1 MKTSVK
7 GYIKRFAMLMGGLI
21 IAAYGV
27 SMTAVSN
34 LGVSPWD
41 VFAQGLALKLSA
53 LTGTTIL
60 MGTTIK
66 WTGWVVLILSIALKE
81 KVGFGTIIDIMIVG
95 SFINF
100 YLTSGIVPN
109 PESVVLRFVLL
120 IAGFVVWSFGIYLYL
135 AAELGAGPRDG
146 LMAALAKRKIPVSLA
161 KNSIEAVVFVIGW
174 IMGGTVGV
182 GTVIAVFI
190 MGYLIKFWFAVFKF
204 DIAQAKN
211 ESIVDTVKNFAAL
224 VKNK

>member
-53 LTGTTIL
+53 MLGTTIL

-66 WTGWVVLILSIALKE
+66 WTGWVVLILSIVLKE

-109 PESVVLRFVLL
+109 PESIVLRFVLL

-146 LMAALAKRKIPVSLA
+146 LMAALAKRNIPVSIA

-174 IMGGTVGV
+174 VMGGTVGV

-224 VKNK
+224 IKK

>member
-53 LTGTTIL
+53 MLGTTIL

-100 YLTSGIVPN
+100 YLTSGIVPD
-109 PESVVLRFVLL
+109 PESIVLRFVLL

-174 IMGGTVGV
+174 VMGGTVGV

-224 VKNK
+224 IKK

>member
-53 LTGTTIL
+53 MLGTTIL

-109 PESVVLRFVLL
+109 PESIVLRFVLL

-146 LMAALAKRKIPVSLA
+146 LMAALAKRNIPVSLA

-174 IMGGTVGV
+174 VMGGTVGV

-224 VKNK
+224 IKKQ

>member
-1 MKTSVK
+1 
-7 GYIKRFAMLMGGLI
+7 MGGLI

-41 VFAQGLALKLSA
+41 VFAQGLALKLSDM
-53 LTGTTIL
+53 LGTTIL

-66 WTGWVVLILSIALKE
+66 WTGCVVLILSIALKE